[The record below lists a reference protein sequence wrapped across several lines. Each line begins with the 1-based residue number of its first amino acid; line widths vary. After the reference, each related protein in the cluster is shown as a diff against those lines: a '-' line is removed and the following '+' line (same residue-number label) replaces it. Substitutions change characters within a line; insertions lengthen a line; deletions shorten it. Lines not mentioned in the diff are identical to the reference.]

1 MVSLSEESKQRRKEF
16 VQHILDKIRNVP
28 KYKTFYT
35 HTFYI
40 FASIGLQLK
49 AKEEKLYEHE
59 GWNDFGCREELL
71 NIILTFLK
79 KHIR

>member
-1 MVSLSEESKQRRKEF
+1 MASLSEESEQRKREF
-16 VQHILDKIRNVP
+16 IQHIFEKIRNVP

-40 FASIGLQLK
+40 FASIGLQREV
-49 AKEEKLYEHE
+49 KEEKLYEHE
-59 GWNDFGCREELL
+59 GWNDSGRREELL
-71 NIILTFLK
+71 NIILAFLK